1 MSRRNSAT
9 IGFIL
14 SILAVVAAIML
25 PWHIGLKLILA
36 GIAIALG
43 TLAVRSDRAA
53 IRRQYEEKRDELDVI
68 HQQQDEEL
76 LRVVNRFRHD
86 WMNHF
91 QIIFGYI
98 QLKKVDN
105 LQDTMEKIKGK
116 MLQDSFLSKLGI
128 PSLIVYL
135 LKARMDSSKMELEID
150 IVQEVD
156 LSQLPIKAEAITAL
170 TRTVVSLFQE
180 HAQLAEENP
189 NVLSVQYCQEGDALL
204 CDFVYQ
210 GIYDQN
216 QLERSLEKELVISTE
231 ELAADEMTFG
241 EQEAV
246 VTIRIPF
253 QTG

>member
-1 MSRRNSAT
+1 MKRWRSAT
-9 IGFIL
+9 IGY
-14 SILAVVAAIML
+14 ILAILVGLAGIVI
-25 PWHIGLKLILA
+25 PWHIGVRLGLAGVAIMLVILA
-36 GIAIALG
+36 LRADRNEVRRRCQLETAES
-43 TLAVRSDRAA
+43 TLHH
-53 IRRQYEEKRDELDVI
+53 DV
-68 HQQQDEEL
+68 EL
-76 LRVVNRFRHD
+76 LRVINRFRHD

-91 QIIFGYI
+91 QILFGYI

-156 LSQLPIKAEAITAL
+156 LSQLPIKAETITAL
-170 TRTVVSLFQE
+170 TRTVVTLFQVY
-180 HAQLAEENP
+180 AQLAEENP

-210 GIYDQN
+210 GAYERD
-216 QLERSLEKELVISTE
+216 QLERGLEKELVCRTE